1 MFRTVS
7 RPSVNRGWQRGR
19 LPLGLAVLVAAAI
32 GLRSSLFD
40 ADPAPVTVFR
50 AARGTVE
57 ETVTNSKA
65 GTVKTRRRA
74 ALSPEVGGR
83 VVELAVRKGDHVK
96 AGQLLLR
103 LFDADLD
110 ARVRLEERSL
120 EAARASEGEAGR
132 RLAQAE
138 REFTRA
144 QRLSEEKIMS
154 RELSERVESERD
166 VMVSARDAARARVA
180 QAAASLDFARAQLA
194 KTVLRAPFDGI
205 VAELRSELGE
215 WITPSPTGIPMP
227 PVLDLIDPSAVY
239 VTAPLDEVD
248 VARVRMGLP
257 VRVSLDAF
265 PGRTFPGHVRRVA
278 PYVLDL
284 EKQNR
289 TFDVDVE
296 LDDGPE
302 VRRLPPGAS
311 ADIEVIL
318 ESREAPLRIPS
329 HAVNESGKVLLVQG
343 GTLME
348 RAVRIGIKGWEFAEV
363 TDGLAKGDAV
373 VVSLDR
379 AEIKA
384 GARVRVAGEALK

>member
-1 MFRTVS
+1 MKVR
-7 RPSVNRGWQRGR
+7 R
-19 LPLGLAVLVAAAI
+19 LALVLVVGVVAAL
-32 GLRSSLFD
+32 GVRSSFFD
-40 ADPAPVTVFR
+40 AEPVPVTVFR
-50 AARGTVE
+50 AAKGTVE

-74 ALSPEVGGR
+74 SLSPEVGGR
-83 VVELAVRKGDHVK
+83 VAELAVRKGDHVK

-103 LFDADLD
+103 LADSDLD

-120 EAARASEGEAGR
+120 EAARASEGEACG

-138 REFTRA
+138 RELTRSR
-144 QRLSEEKIMS
+144 RLSEENIVS
-154 RELSERVESERD
+154 RELSERVESDRD
-166 VMVSARDAARARVA
+166 VAVSACQAARARIS

-215 WITPSPTGIPMP
+215 WITPSPTGIPIP

-248 VARVRMGLP
+248 VAKLHVGLP
-257 VRVSLDAF
+257 VKVSLDAF
-265 PGRTFPGHVRRVA
+265 PGRSFPGHVRRVA

-296 LDDGPE
+296 LDDAPD
-302 VRRLPPGAS
+302 VRQFPPGAS
-311 ADIEVIL
+311 ADVEVIL
-318 ESREAPLRIPS
+318 NSRETALRIPS
-329 HAVNESGKVLLVQG
+329 HAVNDGGKVLLVRDG
-343 GTLME
+343 VLLE
-348 RAVRIGIKGWEFAEV
+348 RTVKTGIKGWEFIEV
-363 TDGLAKGDAV
+363 TDGLAAGDAV
-373 VVSLDR
+373 VVSLNR
-379 AEIKA
+379 AEVKV
-384 GARVRVAGEALK
+384 GAKVRIAGEAVK

>member
-1 MFRTVS
+1 MQLR
-7 RPSVNRGWQRGR
+7 WR
-19 LPLGLAVLVAAAI
+19 LALVLALLVVVAL
-32 GLRSSLFD
+32 GLRSSFFA
-40 ADPAPVTVFR
+40 ADPVAVTVFR
-50 AARGTVE
+50 AAPGTVE

-83 VVELAVRKGDHVK
+83 VAELAVRKGDFVK

-103 LFDADLD
+103 LADSDLD

-120 EAARASEGEAGR
+120 EAARASEGEACQ

-138 REFTRA
+138 RELTRSR
-144 QRLSEEKIMS
+144 RLSEENIVS
-154 RELSERVESERD
+154 RELGERVESDRD
-166 VMVSARDAARARVA
+166 VAASTCAAARARVS
-180 QAAASLDFARAQLA
+180 QAAASLDFARVQLA
-194 KTVLRAPFDGI
+194 KTALRAPFDGV

-215 WITPSPTGIPMP
+215 WITPSPTGIPIP

-248 VARVRMGLP
+248 VARVRTALA

-265 PGRTFPGHVRRVA
+265 PGRSFPGRVRRVA
-278 PYVLDL
+278 PYVVDL

-289 TFDVDVE
+289 TFEVDVE

-302 VRRLPPGAS
+302 VRGLPPGAS
-311 ADIEVIL
+311 ADVEVIL
-318 ESREAPLRIPS
+318 ASREAALRVPS
-329 HAVNESGKVLLVQG
+329 HAVNDGGKLLLVRD
-343 GTLME
+343 GTLVE
-348 RAVRIGIKGWEFAEV
+348 RAVKTGIKGWEFAEI
-363 TDGLAKGDAV
+363 TDGLAAGDAV

-379 AEIKA
+379 AEVKA
-384 GARVRVAGEALK
+384 GARARIAGEAAK